1 MASKTNPKL
10 IGGFVVGAI
19 VLVLIGVIAF
29 GGGKFLAA
37 KRQAVLF
44 FSESSLAG
52 LDVGSPVT
60 FRGVKIGSVTG
71 IVIRFD
77 ADQKTLQ
84 IPVFIEVDLDKI
96 QVISGHRDIKNM
108 AAMVERG
115 LRAQLVVQSLV
126 TGQASINFDFHPG
139 TPVALLGTEPGMIEL
154 PTVPSDID
162 VLKANLTSLLQR
174 ISALPLDQI
183 ANQMLGTVGS
193 ANELVKNLNAQ
204 MGPLAGDLRNASQ
217 QATLTLKEAQSRLE
231 LREGE
236 PMQNLNATLLDA
248 RKLVNDVDGKVDPLA
263 GGLEKL
269 MKSVLVTLDRAQL
282 TLQSAQGSL
291 SPDSALYFELNRT
304 LRDVQSMADSIHA
317 FADYMQRHPDALLT
331 GKRQP

>member
-1 MASKTNPKL
+1 
-10 IGGFVVGAI
+10 
-19 VLVLIGVIAF
+19 
-29 GGGKFLAA
+29 
-37 KRQAVLF
+37 
-44 FSESSLAG
+44 
-52 LDVGSPVT
+52 
-60 FRGVKIGSVTG
+60 
-71 IVIRFD
+71 
-77 ADQKTLQ
+77 
-84 IPVFIEVDLDKI
+84 
-96 QVISGHRDIKNM
+96 
-108 AAMVERG
+108 
-115 LRAQLVVQSLV
+115 V